1 MKLILALSLAS
12 ILSFTVESEARERLV
27 LSSSVKEVGR
37 SPFERR
43 DPIRRTSAQPRP
55 NTGRPVERVIMNSNV
70 YRYEG
75 SPAIRH
81 EEVSSTAVIFHM
93 RSGRVIP
100 GHAFDY

>member
-27 LSSSVKEVGR
+27 LSSSVKEAGR

-43 DPIRRTSAQPRP
+43 DAIQRTSTQPRP

-70 YRYEG
+70 YSNEG
-75 SPAIRH
+75 SPGVRH
-81 EEVSSTAVIFHM
+81 EEVSSRAAIFHL
-93 RSGRVIP
+93 RSGRVVP